1 MDHVV
6 DFIGRDYFAQNLS
19 VMRLDGT
26 MILLAFLSGATVPEG
41 ASIAPILGKRLTIR
55 GSTLRSRNAEY
66 QGKLLHMFRDNALP
80 KIINGEMSIEVHEV
94 FPWTKVQE
102 AHEEMEANRNSGKVS
117 MSPHANLQHCISCV
131 LS

>member
-19 VMRLDGT
+19 VLRLDGT

-41 ASIAPILGKRLTIR
+41 ASIAPVLGKRLTIR